1 MSSPG
6 NIKIGSKLVEGGKV
20 YTVYKIEEKTIDG
33 APRRIICY
41 KPHFSDYTN
50 DTVVCSLPEDNLQEA
65 NIRRPIS
72 LTELENIIRNLS
84 SGPQR
89 EELDVVEAKVTLGGN
104 DIYESVEILKIY
116 WREKNKNEEGFTKAK
131 KDILNLA
138 LEKIVEE
145 VALIQKT
152 SLEAARTAITKALS

>member
-1 MSSPG
+1 M
-6 NIKIGSKLVEGGKV
+6 
-20 YTVYKIEEKTIDG
+20 
-33 APRRIICY
+33 
-41 KPHFSDYTN
+41 
-50 DTVVCSLPEDNLQEA
+50 
-65 NIRRPIS
+65 
-72 LTELENIIRNLS
+72 
-84 SGPQR
+84 
-89 EELDVVEAKVTLGGN
+89 VEAKVTLGGN